1 LPTECW
7 SEAWQTCL
15 GINTSFLLALLA
27 LLVLLPACPLESFR
41 HSFWIWQAACTAGWG
56 EFVRALVQR
65 ANSCRATPHPLQ
77 VSGSSQKFCF
87 DKFDK
92 GWQMTYQEFTWVQ
105 GWCVCW
111 NRCFRCLCARRNLW
125 LGSKSTLTLSNFD
138 NCPTLLPSSCIVILC
153 HIVSYSYLAAFD
165 TVLPL
170 ATGQM
175 VLVQTRM
182 WDPCRLWYQK
192 WYIEIWQ
199 SDNMISSH
207 LRSDTCKIVEYLM

>member
-1 LPTECW
+1 MSVEVTCLQSVGRNTV
-7 SEAWQTCL
+7 WQTCL
-15 GINTSFLLALLA
+15 GAC
-27 LLVLLPACPLESFR
+27 PACPLESFR

-77 VSGSSQKFCF
+77 VSGSSQKVCF

-138 NCPTLLPSSCIVILC
+138 NCPTLITTLASSSVIL
-153 HIVSYSYLAAFD
+153 HSHLVSYRVIYSYLAAFD
-165 TVLPL
+165 T
-170 ATGQM
+170 A
-175 VLVQTRM
+175 
-182 WDPCRLWYQK
+182 Y
-192 WYIEIWQ
+192 
-199 SDNMISSH
+199 H
-207 LRSDTCKIVEYLM
+207 